1 MAGASPQPRE
11 ALLARVLSRF
21 GLTRPELRAWAWY
34 DWANSA
40 FFTTVVTAVFPVFY
54 RSVAAKGRED
64 VVETYA
70 YATSYGLA
78 AAALIGPLLG
88 ALADATGR
96 RKRFFS
102 CFLALGVGAT
112 ASMFFVREGDWF
124 AACALFALANVGVV
138 GSFIFYD
145 ALLPAIARD
154 EELDRV
160 SSAAFG
166 LGYVGGGV
174 LLALNVA
181 WILNPQWFGLPH
193 GEGLTSDE
201 RTLPTR
207 LAFLSVAVWW
217 LLFSLPLLRRV
228 REPAAESDARG
239 AAALRTALARLG
251 GTFRELRRWRQAFVF
266 LIAMLIY
273 GDGIATIIRMAAV
286 FGGELRIAESDM
298 ILAILL
304 VQFVGAPCAVLF
316 GRLAGRIG
324 PKRAILC
331 GLVAYV
337 GVSLIAYRMESAAD
351 FYALALGVGAV
362 QGGCQALSRS
372 LFTSMVPRRRAG
384 EFFGLYGVLDRF
396 ASIFGPL
403 AFAAVVQLTGETRNG
418 ALAIA
423 AFFVVGGGVLLC
435 VDVEA
440 GRRAARDEA

>member
-1 MAGASPQPRE
+1 MLGAPTRPRE
-11 ALLARVLSRF
+11 GPLARLLSRL

-40 FFTTVVTAVFPVFY
+40 FFSTVVTAVFPVFY
-54 RSVAAKGRED
+54 RSVAAKGHDD

-70 YATSYGLA
+70 YATSYGLL
-78 AAALIGPLLG
+78 AAALLGPLLG
-88 ALADATGR
+88 ALADASGR
-96 RKRFFS
+96 RKRYFAL
-102 CFLALGVGAT
+102 FLAIGVGAT
-112 ASMFFVREGDWF
+112 ASLFFVREGDWL
-124 AACALFALANVGVV
+124 AACILFALANVGAV
-138 GSFIFYD
+138 GSFVFYD

-154 EELDRV
+154 DEFDRV

-166 LGYVGGGV
+166 LGYLGGGI

-181 WILNPQWFGLPH
+181 WILQPQWFGMPH
-193 GEGLTSDE
+193 GEGLSSAQQ
-201 RTLPTR
+201 TLPTR
-207 LAFLSVAVWW
+207 VAFLSVAAWW
-217 LLFSLPLLRRV
+217 LIFSLPLLKRV
-228 REPAAESDARG
+228 REPAPKTQARG
-239 AAALRTALARLG
+239 AATLLAAFGQLRS
-251 GTFRELRRWRQAFVF
+251 TFRELRRWKHAFVF
-266 LIAMLIY
+266 LVAMLIY

-286 FGGELRIAESDM
+286 FGGDVGVAQSDM

-304 VQFVGAPCAVLF
+304 VQFVGAPCAILF
-316 GRLAGRIG
+316 GRLAARIG

-331 GLVAYV
+331 GLAAYV

-372 LFTSMVPRRRAG
+372 LFASMVPRERAG
-384 EFFGLYGVLDRF
+384 EFFGMYGVLDRF

-403 AFAAVVQLTGETRNG
+403 AFAAVVELTGETRNG

-423 AFFVVGGGVLLC
+423 AFFVVGGGVLLG

-440 GRRAARDEA
+440 GRRAARDEP